1 MNGSRRIRNYFIFEP
16 CVQGEFMCT
25 NQDGNGQLVMADT
38 YVWNCGL
45 CNDRLT
51 CRSLSINGMLA
62 NKLSRII
69 LPNQ

>member
-38 YVWNCGL
+38 YGGTVAYVTIG
-45 CNDRLT
+45 
-51 CRSLSINGMLA
+51 
-62 NKLSRII
+62 
-69 LPNQ
+69 